1 MQNFQA
7 WSKHKMAT
15 GKHLQIKEICL
26 GARVLAAGHGRFAV
40 WLDLAHDVEEAGLTS
55 CKHDMTFICTVFPA
69 HFALRFSSRPVEG
82 ATAHPQW
89 QVWARC
95 CGMVPQGS
103 SAAVSVRSRK
113 WACCGPVSPQ
123 VKLLPGRPQA
133 HIVSLPFFVWVN
145 CGKPVPDHK

>member
-69 HFALRFSSRPVEG
+69 HFALRFSSRLLKVQPPTLSG
-82 ATAHPQW
+82 
-89 QVWARC
+89 
-95 CGMVPQGS
+95 
-103 SAAVSVRSRK
+103 K
-113 WACCGPVSPQ
+113 CGPDAV
-123 VKLLPGRPQA
+123 
-133 HIVSLPFFVWVN
+133 VWFPREVQQLFL
-145 CGKPVPDHK
+145 CGVGNGPVVGLFHLR